1 MAAAAVTWALAH
13 VGDAYVAGAH
23 GPHAWD
29 CSTFTYNAYLAAGLG
44 WSMQISYE
52 QYLDRTHVQLIPL
65 AQAQPGDL
73 LFFDTNSGNSWFNPV
88 THVAIVVDPVVGTM
102 VHAANPSVGV
112 TISNYKTSGYYRE
125 HPPVAA
131 PGADG
136 KPVPGG
142 PPVAGRII
150 VPASANSPPTL
161 GAVPPAGLSGAP

>member
-1 MAAAAVTWALAH
+1 MARAAVTWALAH

-29 CSTFTYNAYLAAGLG
+29 CSTFTYNAYRAAGLD

-52 QYLDRTHVQLIPL
+52 QYLDRAHVQLIPL

-88 THVAIVVDPVVGTM
+88 THVAIVVDPVAGTM

-112 TISNYKTSGYYRE
+112 VISNYRTSGYYRD

-142 PPVAGRII
+142 PPIAGRILAH
-150 VPASANSPPTL
+150 VAAPATTAASS
-161 GAVPPAGLSGAP
+161 